1 MFKEVLRL
9 AIERNTISSEEL
21 ALALDTS
28 PELVHLMLEELVRR
42 DYLQAVVRGCSAACK
57 RCPLR
62 GACLHCRQSRIWML
76 TCKGAA
82 WVAEEPISSLRT

>member
-1 MFKEVLRL
+1 MLKEVLHL
-9 AIERNTISSEEL
+9 AIERGTISSEEL

-42 DYLQAVVRGCSAACK
+42 DYLQAVVRGCSAACE

-62 GACLHCRQSRIWML
+62 GACLYRRQPRVWML

-82 WVAEEPISSLRT
+82 WVAEEPILGLRT